1 MFVAVMMGTS
11 LMAQTLLEQQSFES
25 TTGWTM
31 SHTFESG
38 SDYAKRD
45 SVFAGL
51 SFKGVGKDGK
61 FMMGFEDTQNGVM
74 GSPSDGIVY
83 VFFDS
88 VDVSGYSSL
97 TVTMGVAADPSK
109 GKYDQITL
117 GNGDGFGVEA
127 KLDNGNWVGIG
138 TFLAK
143 AGSNSGGL
151 YLDLNGNFVGGDA
164 GEPMLNDTLKD
175 YKFSV
180 AGTGTYLYLRTTT
193 RMDSGDEELA
203 YDNVRVHGKAG
214 TSVGFTMAS
223 MTAAEG
229 TDSLWVKVAAN
240 SLSSGTRTVDVAV
253 SSTSTATNG
262 SDFDFFS
269 STTLNF
275 SSTSL
280 EDSFK
285 VKMKEDMLVEGM
297 ESIVFKLTNLQGSG
311 TISTDSLTIN
321 ITDNDF
327 PRVSIEDLRK
337 NDADG
342 ISLYDGQKVWT
353 KGIVNISTSFH
364 GSCLQIALQDN
375 GWGIGTFICGKNY
388 VPVAGDSVM
397 ILGTISKF
405 NGLTQFGSADTIEL
419 VNTGNSISP
428 VLVTS
433 LDEMTESHLVRI
445 DSVWLV
451 DSTQWRTSGSYNIN
465 FTNGKDTMQMR
476 VDGEAIS
483 NWPVP
488 SGMFDLVGIGGQFDS
503 SPPHDEGYQLFPR
516 SIGDFDQYTPYRV
529 TIEQLRRN
537 DVNGISFLDGRTVA
551 TSGVVNTYSTF
562 RGAPGLHISMED
574 GPWGVTV
581 FGFNDDYGYSNYE
594 VGDSIEVIG
603 EMRQFN
609 GLGELDGID
618 TIIVHRKGVTVDAVE
633 VTALDEM
640 AESKL
645 ISMKRVWM
653 VDPSSWSMTSSRN
666 YDITNGTDT
675 LVMRVDSDTDIPG
688 FNAPNDTFDLMGIG
702 GQFDSSNPRDEGY
715 QIFPRGIR
723 DIHVDNYHVTIAQ
736 IRRNDANGVSLLDG
750 RTVTTRGVVNTGVSF
765 RSSGLQ
771 ISMEDQGAGI
781 TLFGFN
787 TDYGY
792 GNFKMGDSVAV
803 TANVREFSGLCELDP
818 IDTVIVEASSITVTE
833 ELVTDLDEITESRLV
848 RLNDL
853 ELIDTLQWTNSGS
866 GFNVQASNGTD
877 TFVIRIDDDVDL
889 FGQRPILGKFD
900 IIGIGGQFDNSNPK
914 DEGYQLFPR
923 SAGDVM
929 LKVGVNYPVIQM
941 GTYPNP
947 TSGFVYLQGD
957 EIIQNVQVLNVLGEQ
972 VQMITGNVTRVDLS
986 TLESGVYL
994 LEGTTVNGARFNA
1007 RVLKN

>member
-1 MFVAVMMGTS
+1 MGTS
-11 LMAQTLLEQQSFES
+11 LMAQTLLKQQSFES

-51 SFKGVGKDGK
+51 SFKGVGKDGD

-74 GSPSDGIVY
+74 GSPTDGIVF

-88 VDVSGYSSL
+88 VDISGYSSL
-97 TVTMGVAADPSK
+97 EVTMSVAANPTS
-109 GKYDQITL
+109 GKYDQITQS
-117 GNGDGFGVEA
+117 NGDGFGIEA
-127 KLDNGNWVGIG
+127 KIDNGNWVGIG

-143 AGSNSGGL
+143 SGSNSGGL

-175 YKFSV
+175 FTFSV
-180 AGTGTYLYLRTTT
+180 AGTGSYLYLRTTT

-214 TSVGFTMAS
+214 TSVGFNMAS
-223 MTAAEG
+223 MTVDEG
-229 TDSLWVKVAAN
+229 TDSFWVKVAAN

-253 SSTSTATNG
+253 SSSSTATNG
-262 SDFDFFS
+262 TDFDFFS

-280 EDSFK
+280 MDSFK
-285 VKMKEDMLVEGM
+285 VKMKEDMDVEGM
-297 ESIVFKLTNLQGSG
+297 ETIVFKLSNLQGSG
-311 TISTDSLTIN
+311 TISTDSMTIN

-327 PRVSIEDLRK
+327 PMVSIEDLRK

-364 GSCLQIALQDN
+364 GSCLQIAFEDN

-388 VPVAGDSVM
+388 VPVAGDSIM

-405 NGLTQFGSADTIEL
+405 NGLTQFGSADTIEVL
-419 VNTGNSISP
+419 NTGNSISP
-428 VLVTS
+428 AVVTD
-433 LDEMTESHLVRI
+433 LDETTESRLVQI

-451 DSTQWRTSGSYNIN
+451 DSTQWRSSGSYNIN

-476 VDGEAIS
+476 IDNDAIS

-488 SGMFDLVGIGGQFDS
+488 SGMFNLVGIGGQFDNS
-503 SPPHDEGYQLFPR
+503 APHDEGYQLFPR
-516 SIGDFDQYTPYRV
+516 SIGDIRMYTPYRV
-529 TIEQLRRN
+529 TIEELRRN
-537 DVNGISFLDGRTVA
+537 DVNGISFLDGRKVA
-551 TSGVVNTYSTF
+551 TSGIVNTYSTF
-562 RGAPGLHISMED
+562 RGAPGLHISIQD

-581 FGFNDDYGYSNYE
+581 FGFNDDYGYSNYA

-609 GLGELDGID
+609 GLGELDRID
-618 TIIVHRKGVTVDAVE
+618 TIIVHKQGVTVDAEE
-633 VTALDEM
+633 VTALDETT
-640 AESKL
+640 ESKL
-645 ISMKRVWM
+645 IAIKRVWM
-653 VDPSSWSMTSSRN
+653 VDPGSWSMTSSRN

-688 FNAPNDTFDLMGIG
+688 FNVPNDTFDLMGIG
-702 GQFDSSNPRDEGY
+702 GQFDGSNPRDEGY

-736 IRRNDANGVSLLDG
+736 IRRNNADGISLLDG
-750 RTVTTRGVVNTGVSF
+750 RKVTTRGVVNTGVSF
-765 RSSGLQ
+765 RASGLQ
-771 ISMEDQGAGI
+771 ISMEDEGAGI

-803 TANVREFSGLCELDP
+803 TANVRQFSGLCELDP
-818 IDTVIVEASSITVTE
+818 IDTVIVEAQSITVTE
-833 ELVTDLDEITESRLV
+833 ELVTDLDEVTESRLV

-877 TFVIRIDDDVDL
+877 TFVIRIDNDVDL

-900 IIGIGGQFDNSNPK
+900 IIGIGGQFDGSAPH

-923 SAGDVM
+923 SAGDVL
-929 LKVGVNYPVIQM
+929 LKVGIAENMVEVGI
-941 GTYPNP
+941 YPNP
-947 TSGFVYLQGD
+947 TNGFVFLQA
-957 EIIQNVQVLNVLGEQ
+957 EEAIQNVQILNVLGEQ
-972 VQMITGNVTRVDLS
+972 VQMITGNVNRVDLS

-994 LEGTTVNGARFNA
+994 LEGTTATGVRFNA